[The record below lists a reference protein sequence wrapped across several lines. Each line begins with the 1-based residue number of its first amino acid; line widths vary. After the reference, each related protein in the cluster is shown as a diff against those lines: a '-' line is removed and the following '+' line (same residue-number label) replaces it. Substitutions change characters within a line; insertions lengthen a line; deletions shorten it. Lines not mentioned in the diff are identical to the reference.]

1 MALGSRFQKL
11 RGGGGAYYQGELK
24 GSSEGQLVAKFLEGA
39 RFYRATIFFS
49 KCAISVATLL
59 LIIQITMYILK

>member
-11 RGGGGAYYQGELK
+11 RGGGILSRGAEF
-24 GSSEGQLVAKFLEGA
+24 SEGQLVAKFLEGA
-39 RFYRATIFFS
+39 RFSRATIFFS